1 MMRTKLVRT
10 VDKSGIG
17 NMIARNNVTLQRISF
32 VVCAEMPDTWHVIVL
47 IANVV
52 RIGVMTAPAL
62 QDPALLVLDMAMP
75 LTKSMSN
82 LCENLEAQP
91 RLLWMVQVPK
101 LVLRLVQAK
110 KIVIVI
116 TMALATVVALVV
128 KKNLALMV
136 VH

>member
-1 MMRTKLVRT
+1 
-10 VDKSGIG
+10 
-17 NMIARNNVTLQRISF
+17 
-32 VVCAEMPDTWHVIVL
+32 
-47 IANVV
+47 
-52 RIGVMTAPAL
+52 
-62 QDPALLVLDMAMP
+62 
-75 LTKSMSN
+75 
-82 LCENLEAQP
+82 LEAQP